1 MSRSSGTA
9 RDSHVQF
16 AVLLWY
22 EFKEERIFGVWAPL
36 FPFVYGHSVEEIA
49 LSYRHDDIVSAEV
62 RWLLS

>member
-22 EFKEERIFGVWAPL
+22 VFKEERIFGRWAPL
-36 FPFVYGHSVEEIA
+36 FPFVYGYSVEEIA
-49 LSYRHDDIVSAEV
+49 LSYRPDDFSSAEV
-62 RWLLS
+62 RWLLC